1 MLNRALSLVAN
12 QEQHAARTAMN
23 MSNSIDVIAPEEVE
37 LYREAAMLA
46 REALHEE
53 LRNSSHAVSLE
64 DGALLPAFPRELE
77 DVAPVGSVLPP
88 GAEVEVRLDSKYF
101 FRCWILP
108 LLGSWPFDVLIPGAD
123 AATSTPA
130 PRA

>member
-1 MLNRALSLVAN
+1 
-12 QEQHAARTAMN
+12 MN

-46 REALHEE
+46 REALYEE
-53 LRNSSHAVSLE
+53 LKSSGRAGGLD

-77 DVAPVGSVLPP
+77 DVAPVGSVLTP
-88 GAEVEVRLDSKYF
+88 GAEVEVRFDIIF
-101 FRCWILP
+101 LP
-108 LLGSWPFDVLIPGAD
+108 MADLPFDVLIPGAD
-123 AATSTPA
+123 AATFTPA